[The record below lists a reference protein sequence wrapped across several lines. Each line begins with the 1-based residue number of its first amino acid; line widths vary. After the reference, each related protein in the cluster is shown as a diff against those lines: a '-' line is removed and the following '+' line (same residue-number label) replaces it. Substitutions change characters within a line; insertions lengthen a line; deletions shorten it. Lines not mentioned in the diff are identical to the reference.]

1 MTPTAAPHPA
11 HDVGAHSPP
20 LPLPAAGVLKRP
32 APLTPKQL
40 KAATRAR
47 SKTERIARRAA
58 LGEQRRRAAPVIGA
72 SGLRGAAGGGAG
84 VIDVPPEYR
93 ATTVQVCGLWPW
105 AVGSGTPMIGTP
117 IGHHLHTGATVCFDP
132 LSWFLRAKLISNPS
146 LFMLGL
152 PGLGKSTFIRKL
164 VTGATATGVV
174 PMILGDLKPDY
185 AEQIRQLGGQ
195 VVSVGRGRG
204 YLNPLAV
211 GALGSILPQLEGR
224 ASYGRVAAEV
234 HARRLSMTSALV
246 SLVRKEEI
254 TDTEQTVLATA
265 LRLLDEHAA
274 ATGNDTPPLL
284 SDLVDV
290 IKAAGPELMAVT
302 LTDDTTEYK
311 ASVRRLHLSLIALMS
326 GPVGEVFS
334 QQTSVPLDLNAPA
347 VCIDLSGIA
356 ATDDRLTAAVLLA
369 CWSDGFGAIEAAHTL
384 ADEGLA
390 PQKFFFAVLDELWRV
405 LRAGVGMVDRVDE
418 LTRLNRTLGLGQ
430 AMITHSLDDL
440 NALASDA
447 DRAKARGFVER
458 AGAVVCGGLPARE
471 LTSLAQIVGFTDVE
485 QDMITAWSAP
495 STLSTNG
502 EPLPPPG
509 QGNFLIKIGS
519 RTGIP
524 LHIDLVEAERR
535 SDVHN
540 TNRRWDTTNIAA
552 AVTSAT
558 THDAT
563 HPPSPPRDGP
573 DGEPLAPPTAA
584 TPPIELTEP
593 SHDPE
598 HPPLVAARPSAD
610 SPAAP
615 AAQDWRDP
623 ESTTVI
629 AAETIAAA
637 DRRHRQGPVL
647 DPLTHHGQG
656 QHDTDSQP

>member
-1 MTPTAAPHPA
+1 MTHPSEPSHPGRATTTLVETGVGAVEAATGPPTAAPATVSRLARPA
-11 HDVGAHSPP
+11 PP
-20 LPLPAAGVLKRP
+20 TPRQARAAAKATAKTLRRQRTAQLAAERAARGPAIPANGLAGPAGGAAGV
-32 APLTPKQL
+32 
-40 KAATRAR
+40 
-47 SKTERIARRAA
+47 
-58 LGEQRRRAAPVIGA
+58 V
-72 SGLRGAAGGGAG
+72 
-84 VIDVPPEYR
+84 DVPPEYR

-132 LSWFLRAKLISNPS
+132 ISWFLRAKLISNPS

-185 AEQIRQLGGQ
+185 ADQVRALGGQ

-211 GALGSILPQLEGR
+211 GALGSILPRLHGR
-224 ASYGRVAAEV
+224 PAYDRVAAEV
-234 HARRLSMTSALV
+234 AARRLSMTSGLV
-246 SLVRKEEI
+246 SLVRREEI
-254 TDTEQTVLATA
+254 TDTEQTIIATA

-274 ATGNDTPPLL
+274 ATGDPTPPLL
-284 SDLVDV
+284 TDLVEV
-290 IKAAGPELMAVT
+290 IKTGGEQLMAVT
-302 LTDDTTEYK
+302 LTDTNTDYR
-311 ASVRRLHLSLIALMS
+311 AAVRRLHLSLIALMS

-334 QQTSVPLDLNAPA
+334 RQTSVPLDLGAPA

-356 ATDDRLTAAVLLA
+356 ATDERLTAAVLLA

-390 PQKFFFAVLDELWRV
+390 PQRYVFAVLDEQWRV

-440 NALASDA
+440 DALASEA
-447 DRAKARGFVER
+447 DRSKARGFVER

-471 LTSLAQIVGFTDVE
+471 LAALSQIVGFTGVE

-495 STLSTNG
+495 STLSTTG
-502 EPLPPPG
+502 QALPPPG

-524 LHIDLVEAERR
+524 LHVDLVAAERD
-535 SDVHN
+535 SQLHN
-540 TNRRWDTTNIAA
+540 TNARWDPATLQAVAAGVAEVA
-552 AVTSAT
+552 AVTSA
-558 THDAT
+558 
-563 HPPSPPRDGP
+563 SGI
-573 DGEPLAPPTAA
+573 TAA
-584 TPPIELTEP
+584 TPGPEAAHTP
-593 SHDPE
+593 TDVDPGGQT
-598 HPPLVAARPSAD
+598 PTASP
-610 SPAAP
+610 PAA
-615 AAQDWRDP
+615 
-623 ESTTVI
+623 
-629 AAETIAAA
+629 
-637 DRRHRQGPVL
+637 GPT
-647 DPLTHHGQG
+647 PWTFPTEGG
-656 QHDTDSQP
+656 EGR